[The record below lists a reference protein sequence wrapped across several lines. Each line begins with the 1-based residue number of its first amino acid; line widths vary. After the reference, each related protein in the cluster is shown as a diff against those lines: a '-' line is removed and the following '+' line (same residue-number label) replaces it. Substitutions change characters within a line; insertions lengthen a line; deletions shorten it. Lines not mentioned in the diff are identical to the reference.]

1 MADPLAPLFRF
12 TSSVRVVSA
21 LGGRAT
27 TLATKAEL
35 VAQVK
40 QLQRSL
46 DRANRSLDDAKKKIT
61 TLGRSV
67 TEGREREKATA
78 EILAVISRSPTD
90 GPFMETK
97 EVIGAARSSRRR
109 P

>member
-1 MADPLAPLFRF
+1 M
-12 TSSVRVVSA
+12 
-21 LGGRAT
+21 

-46 DRANRSLDDAKKKIT
+46 DRANRSLDDAKKIT

-67 TEGREREKATA
+67 AEGHERERPRP
-78 EILAVISRSPTD
+78 RS
-90 GPFMETK
+90 
-97 EVIGAARSSRRR
+97 
-109 P
+109 